1 MPQALDRGDRKL
13 LIVAGILL
21 VILVVAASLVSPPKT
36 SSEFSLPSTYSPD
49 WTGAEAAFLLL
60 QDMKYNVQRWEK
72 SPVEM
77 TGDPSHTVLVLA
89 DPVQTPTEDERAAI
103 ASFLEEGGRV
113 FASGP
118 SASGLLPQARS
129 FAASYN
135 FDEPAHYSPQ
145 APSPIMRDAP
155 DIAMIP
161 AESWSPDLPGQVI
174 VYGDQDTAAVVTYR
188 FGKGEVVW
196 WADAS
201 PLTNG
206 AIRDASNLRLF
217 LNSVAPSRDVHILWD
232 EYFHGTHGSLWS
244 YMLRTPLPW
253 GLAQFGL
260 VFLAILFTYSRRSG
274 PVREPAT
281 VSRLS
286 PLEFVETLADLYNSV
301 RADDVAV
308 QIAGQR
314 LRFVLTRRLGLAAN
328 VSNADLARIASRQ
341 LGWQET
347 QLLEALVAF
356 DKTTVKHEKNRSTSL
371 KLVQQLFDYAAQME
385 MRGARIQKDKPDE

>member
-118 SASGLLPQARS
+118 SASGLLPQAHS

-155 DIAMIP
+155 DITMIP

-356 DKTTVKHEKNRSTSL
+356 DKTTVKHEKDRSTSL

-385 MRGARIQKDKPDE
+385 MRGARRQKDKPDE